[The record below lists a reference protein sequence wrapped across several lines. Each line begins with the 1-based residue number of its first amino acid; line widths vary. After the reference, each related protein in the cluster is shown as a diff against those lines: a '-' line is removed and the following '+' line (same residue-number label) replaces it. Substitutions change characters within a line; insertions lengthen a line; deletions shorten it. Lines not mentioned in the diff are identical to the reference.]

1 MAFFVAFGLA
11 LQQFRVKIYSMSQV
25 KEDLICEIIRLSQT
39 NLLDK
44 KCADMNFEAQEQIAV
59 DWVRQNAADYRTD
72 FQSRLK
78 VFSASK
84 LGEILKTLSN
94 SGKDL
99 SDILEGLE
107 PSTAR

>member
-1 MAFFVAFGLA
+1 MN
-11 LQQFRVKIYSMSQV
+11 QI

-44 KCADMNFEAQEQIAV
+44 KCSDMNFEAKEQVAV
-59 DWVRQNAADYRTD
+59 DWVRQNAADYRTA
-72 FQSRLK
+72 FQSRLD

-84 LGEILKTLSN
+84 LGEILETLSN
-94 SGKDL
+94 SEKDL

>member
-1 MAFFVAFGLA
+1 
-11 LQQFRVKIYSMSQV
+11 MSQV

-44 KCADMNFEAQEQIAV
+44 KCANQNKEAQEQIAV
-59 DWVRQNAADYRTD
+59 DWIRKNAADYRSD
-72 FQSRLK
+72 FQTRLG
-78 VFSASK
+78 VFPASK

-99 SDILEGLE
+99 SEILEGV
-107 PSTAR
+107 